1 MQGHVVGKIS
11 EGILLEF
18 KIGETKQEINGEIIH
33 ALGDGSILLRI
44 NQKSYEV
51 RLVKSS
57 ADEIEFFFE
66 NSFHYV
72 KKISSTSSGI
82 MILLDG
88 VPITLR
94 KHFKLDELIRDTS
107 SSKVTTENNNLTSQI
122 PGRVVNIVAS
132 IGTSVKTGDSIVIL
146 ESMKMQVAVKS
157 HKDGIIRDILVKK
170 GATVSR
176 NDVISVIE

>member
-1 MQGHVVGKIS
+1 
-11 EGILLEF
+11 
-18 KIGETKQEINGEIIH
+18 
-33 ALGDGSILLRI
+33 
-44 NQKSYEV
+44 
-51 RLVKSS
+51 
-57 ADEIEFFFE
+57 
-66 NSFHYV
+66 
-72 KKISSTSSGI
+72 

-94 KHFKLDELIRDTS
+94 KHFKLDELIRDIS